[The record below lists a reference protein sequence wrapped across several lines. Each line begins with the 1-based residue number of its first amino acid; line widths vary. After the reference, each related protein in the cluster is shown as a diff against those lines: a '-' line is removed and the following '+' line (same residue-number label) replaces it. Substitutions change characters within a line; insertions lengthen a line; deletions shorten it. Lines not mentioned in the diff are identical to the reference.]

1 MAHTIPPHLHA
12 RAMRWGGGDF
22 PLPAL
27 DERTLTAS
35 RREFGGGLME
45 KGSQG
50 GVRTQLDRAKG
61 RERERG

>member
-1 MAHTIPPHLHA
+1 MGYSSNHPTTSVRTRYAL
-12 RAMRWGGGDF
+12 GGNS

-50 GVRTQLDRAKG
+50 AWELSLTG
-61 RERERG
+61 REKG